1 MKKKESKSQVKKE
14 KHREEIAK
22 DLYESEKEKGIRSKE
37 NDPDE
42 IIQENFS
49 REIWAGVEG
58 KDSIFGP
65 YQTDK
70 IDGLEELGKPEIEI
84 NVNKDEE
91 REDKEILDILEVLM
105 KKEKLARD
113 GEPTEGTFNIDNLNR
128 IYDPGYCY
136 QNGIRVEDDEG
147 RDNNRAV
154 GVNDCIDGD
163 KLLIEEKEE
172 IIDNKKELTE
182 KKLNYVC
189 ELWSEKVTKFRQR
202 VEWDKND
209 RLKKEYW
216 YLNDLETG
224 IDDNKAKSLDKKM
237 GDTDETIVGKEDNS
251 EDDDGKK
258 LLGRSLIV
266 LLESPGFIW
275 KNELETL
282 KQFNRKSYFLVDE
295 YEIFQ
300 ISKKP

>member
-1 MKKKESKSQVKKE
+1 SYLKKW
-14 KHREEIAK
+14 
-22 DLYESEKEKGIRSKE
+22 
-37 NDPDE
+37 P
-42 IIQENFS
+42 
-49 REIWAGVEG
+49 
-58 KDSIFGP
+58 P
-65 YQTDK
+65 
-70 IDGLEELGKPEIEI
+70 KPEIEI

-113 GEPTEGTFNIDNLNR
+113 GEVWIKK
-128 IYDPGYCY
+128 
-136 QNGIRVEDDEG
+136 
-147 RDNNRAV
+147 DNNRAV

-266 LLESPGFIW
+266 LVFQGVSKWSNEVKGLPVSGHTEIKDVLNIGDYGQNKIW
-275 KNELETL
+275 KTRMCN
-282 KQFNRKSYFLVDE
+282 LV
-295 YEIFQ
+295 YT
-300 ISKKP
+300 